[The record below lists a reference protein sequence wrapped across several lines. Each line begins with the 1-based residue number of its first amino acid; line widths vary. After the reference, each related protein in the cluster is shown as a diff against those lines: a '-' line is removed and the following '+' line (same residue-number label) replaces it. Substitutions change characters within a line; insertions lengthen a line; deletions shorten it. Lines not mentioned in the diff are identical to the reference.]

1 MKWKKLVTL
10 GCVVVMTV
18 SSVTA
23 CGSNTTE
30 NQTVEATE
38 QSEEN
43 QSDSVIVQVTAVE
56 GDQIT
61 ADVGT
66 LTTASADASGN
77 GAPGGDNSGNGVPG
91 DAPSGEAPGGDNSG
105 NGAPGGDNSGNGVP
119 GDAPSGEAPGG
130 DNSGNGAPGDAPS
143 GEAPG
148 GDAPGGEAPGGDDSG
163 NGAPGDAP
171 SGDAPSGDAPS
182 GDNSGNGAP
191 GDAPSGEAPSGDAPS
206 GQMPGGSSFE
216 ASGESITFTLT
227 DDTAIT
233 LEYLQ
238 GSDEGTADDIAVG
251 SVLEVVLDEDNQ
263 AVSVTVRNLNAGGG
277 FGGSSEVTNGTSA
290 NTITEDT
297 EVDSETYT
305 STGADENALRVDGA
319 TVTLKDITIEKTA
332 GSSSNTEDG
341 DFYGQNAGLLV
352 LNGATATIT
361 GATVNTSVTNG
372 NGVFSYGEGTVVNI
386 SDSTIRTTENNSGGI
401 QTTGGG
407 IMNATNLDV
416 ETQGNS
422 AAAIRSDRGGG
433 TVNVDGGS
441 YVTNGTGSPA
451 IYCTADISVSDAT
464 LTANASEGV
473 VVEGK
478 NSVALTDC
486 DVTGNMS
493 NTYNGDSD
501 ENIHCIMIYQSMSG
515 DADVGEATFSAEGG
529 SITAK
534 TGDMFYITNT
544 DCEITL
550 KDVAFTLANDV
561 FLRVEGN
568 SSSRGWGT
576 EGANGGDVT
585 LTADSQEFTG
595 NILVDEISSLAL
607 TMKNGTSYEGAIN
620 PDGAGGT
627 VDVTLDDD
635 STWTLTGDSYITSF
649 DGDTSNIAANGYHL
663 YVNGE
668 QVL

>member
-77 GAPGGDNSGNGVPG
+77 GAPGGE
-91 DAPSGEAPGGDNSG
+91 APS
-105 NGAPGGDNSGNGVP
+105 
-119 GDAPSGEAPGG
+119 
-130 DNSGNGAPGDAPS
+130 
-143 GEAPG
+143 
-148 GDAPGGEAPGGDDSG
+148 GEAPGGDDSG
-163 NGAPGDAP
+163 NGAPGEAP
-171 SGDAPSGDAPS
+171 SGDAPG

-191 GDAPSGEAPSGDAPS
+191 GEVPSGDAPGGEAPSGEAPGGDDSGNGAPGEAPSGEAPSGDAPG

-238 GSDEGTADDIAVG
+238 GSDEGNADDIAVG

-277 FGGSSEVTNGTSA
+277 FGGSGEVTNGTSA

-305 STGADENALRVDGA
+305 STGDDENALRVDGA

-341 DFYGQNAGLLV
+341 DFYGLNAGLLV

-407 IMNATNLDV
+407 TMNATNLDV

-515 DADVGEATFSAEGG
+515 DADVGEAAFSAEGG

-585 LTADSQEFTG
+585 LTADSQEFAG

-620 PDGAGGT
+620 PDGDGGT
-627 VDVTLDDD
+627 VDVTLDDN

-649 DGDTSNIAANGYHL
+649 DGDTSNITANGYHL

>member
-1 MKWKKLVTL
+1 
-10 GCVVVMTV
+10 MTV

-77 GAPGGDNSGNGVPG
+77 GAPGG
-91 DAPSGEAPGGDNSG
+91 
-105 NGAPGGDNSGNGVP
+105 
-119 GDAPSGEAPGG
+119 
-130 DNSGNGAPGDAPS
+130 
-143 GEAPG
+143 
-148 GDAPGGEAPGGDDSG
+148 EAPGGDDSG
-163 NGAPGDAP
+163 NGAPGGEAP
-171 SGDAPSGDAPS
+171 SGEAPGGDDSGNGASGEAPSGEAPGGEAPS
-182 GDNSGNGAP
+182 GDNSGNGAL
-191 GDAPSGEAPSGDAPS
+191 GEAPSGDAPG

-238 GSDEGTADDIAVG
+238 GSDEGNADDIAVG

-277 FGGSSEVTNGTSA
+277 FGGSGEVTNGTSA

-305 STGADENALRVDGA
+305 STGDDENALRVDGA

-341 DFYGQNAGLLV
+341 DFYGLNAGLLV

-407 IMNATNLDV
+407 TMNAANLDV

-433 TVNVDGGS
+433 TVKVDGGS

-515 DADVGEATFSAEGG
+515 DADVGEAAFSAEGG

-595 NILVDEISSLAL
+595 NILVDEISSLVL

-620 PDGAGGT
+620 PDGDGGT
-627 VDVTLDDD
+627 VDVTLDDN

-649 DGDTSNIAANGYHL
+649 DGDTANITANGYHL

>member
-1 MKWKKLVTL
+1 
-10 GCVVVMTV
+10 MTV

-77 GAPGGDNSGNGVPG
+77 GAPGGEAPSGDAPGGDDSGNGALG
-91 DAPSGEAPGGDNSG
+91 EAPSGEAPGGDNSG
-105 NGAPGGDNSGNGVP
+105 NGAPGE
-119 GDAPSGEAPGG
+119 APSGEAPGG
-130 DNSGNGAPGDAPS
+130 EAPS
-143 GEAPG
+143 G
-148 GDAPGGEAPGGDDSG
+148 DAPGGDDSG

-171 SGDAPSGDAPS
+171 SGDAPG
-182 GDNSGNGAP
+182 
-191 GDAPSGEAPSGDAPS
+191 

-238 GSDEGTADDIAVG
+238 GSDEGNADDIAVG

-277 FGGSSEVTNGTSA
+277 FGGSGEVTNGTSA

-305 STGADENALRVDGA
+305 STGDDENALRVDGA

-341 DFYGQNAGLLV
+341 DFYGLNAGLLV

-407 IMNATNLDV
+407 TMNATNLDV

-486 DVTGNMS
+486 EVTGNMS

-620 PDGAGGT
+620 PDGDGGT
-627 VDVTLDDD
+627 VDVTLDDN

-649 DGDTSNIAANGYHL
+649 DGDTSNITANGYHL

>member
-77 GAPGGDNSGNGVPG
+77 GAPGGDNSGNGAPG

-105 NGAPGGDNSGNGVP
+105 NGAPGE
-119 GDAPSGEAPGG
+119 APSGEAPGG
-130 DNSGNGAPGDAPS
+130 EAPS
-143 GEAPG
+143 
-148 GDAPGGEAPGGDDSG
+148 GEAPGGDDSG
-163 NGAPGDAP
+163 NGAPGEAP
-171 SGDAPSGDAPS
+171 SGEAPGGEAPS

-191 GDAPSGEAPSGDAPS
+191 GEAPSGDALG

-238 GSDEGTADDIAVG
+238 GSGEGTADDIAVG

-277 FGGSSEVTNGTSA
+277 FGGSGEVTNGTSA

-305 STGADENALRVDGA
+305 STGDDENALRVDGA

-341 DFYGQNAGLLV
+341 DFYGLNAGLLV

-407 IMNATNLDV
+407 TMNATNLDV

-486 DVTGNMS
+486 EVTGNMS

-585 LTADSQEFTG
+585 LTADSQEFAG

-620 PDGAGGT
+620 PDGDGGT

-649 DGDTSNIAANGYHL
+649 DGDTSNITANGYHL

>member
-77 GAPGGDNSGNGVPG
+77 GASGGEAPSGEAPGGDDSGNGAPG
-91 DAPSGEAPGGDNSG
+91 EAPSGEAPGGDNSG
-105 NGAPGGDNSGNGVP
+105 NGAPGE
-119 GDAPSGEAPGG
+119 APS
-130 DNSGNGAPGDAPS
+130 
-143 GEAPG
+143 
-148 GDAPGGEAPGGDDSG
+148 GDAPGGEAPSGEAPGGDDSG
-163 NGAPGDAP
+163 NGAPGE
-171 SGDAPSGDAPS
+171 
-182 GDNSGNGAP
+182 
-191 GDAPSGEAPSGDAPS
+191 APSGEAPSGDAPG

-238 GSDEGTADDIAVG
+238 GSDEGNADDIAVG

-277 FGGSSEVTNGTSA
+277 FGGSGEVTNGTSA

-297 EVDSETYT
+297 EVDSETYI
-305 STGADENALRVDGA
+305 STGDDENALRVDGA
-319 TVTLKDITIEKTA
+319 TVILKDITIEKTA

-407 IMNATNLDV
+407 TMNAANLDV

-433 TVNVDGGS
+433 TVKVDGGS

-550 KDVAFTLANDV
+550 KDVAFTLANDI

-620 PDGAGGT
+620 PDGDGGT
-627 VDVTLDDD
+627 VDVTLDDN

-649 DGDTSNIAANGYHL
+649 DGDTSNITANGYRL

>member
-1 MKWKKLVTL
+1 MIFTLAFYTTPIKKKQTLTESERNEDHEMEKLVTL
-10 GCVVVMTV
+10 GCIVVMTV

-77 GAPGGDNSGNGVPG
+77 GAPGGEAPGGDDSGNGAPGG

-105 NGAPGGDNSGNGVP
+105 NGAPGE
-119 GDAPSGEAPGG
+119 APSG
-130 DNSGNGAPGDAPS
+130 D
-143 GEAPG
+143 APG
-148 GDAPGGEAPGGDDSG
+148 GDAPGGE
-163 NGAPGDAP
+163 
-171 SGDAPSGDAPS
+171 APS

-191 GDAPSGEAPSGDAPS
+191 GEAPSGDAPG

-238 GSDEGTADDIAVG
+238 GSDEGNADDIAVG

-277 FGGSSEVTNGTSA
+277 FGGSGEVTNGTSA

-305 STGADENALRVDGA
+305 STGDDENALRVDGA

-341 DFYGQNAGLLV
+341 DFYGLNAGLLV

-407 IMNATNLDV
+407 TMNAANLDV

-433 TVNVDGGS
+433 TVKVDGGS

-550 KDVAFTLANDV
+550 KDVAFTLANDI

-627 VDVTLDDD
+627 VDVTLDDN

-649 DGDTSNIAANGYHL
+649 DGDTSNITANGYHL

>member
-1 MKWKKLVTL
+1 
-10 GCVVVMTV
+10 MTV

-77 GAPGGDNSGNGVPG
+77 GAPGE
-91 DAPSGEAPGGDNSG
+91 APSGEAPGGDNSG
-105 NGAPGGDNSGNGVP
+105 NGAPGE
-119 GDAPSGEAPGG
+119 APS
-130 DNSGNGAPGDAPS
+130 
-143 GEAPG
+143 
-148 GDAPGGEAPGGDDSG
+148 GDAPGGEAPSGEAPGGDDSG
-163 NGAPGDAP
+163 NGAPGE
-171 SGDAPSGDAPS
+171 
-182 GDNSGNGAP
+182 
-191 GDAPSGEAPSGDAPS
+191 APSGEAPSGDAPG

-277 FGGSSEVTNGTSA
+277 FGGSGEVTNGTSA

-297 EVDSETYT
+297 EVDSETYI
-305 STGADENALRVDGA
+305 STGDDENALRVDGA
-319 TVTLKDITIEKTA
+319 TVILKDITIEKTA

-341 DFYGQNAGLLV
+341 DFYGLNAGLLV

-407 IMNATNLDV
+407 TMNAANLDV

-493 NTYNGDSD
+493 NTYNGDAD

-620 PDGAGGT
+620 PDGDGGT
-627 VDVTLDDD
+627 VDVTLDDN
-635 STWTLTGDSYITSF
+635 STWTLTGDSYITRF
-649 DGDTSNIAANGYHL
+649 DGDTSNITANGYHL

>member
-1 MKWKKLVTL
+1 
-10 GCVVVMTV
+10 MTV

-77 GAPGGDNSGNGVPG
+77 GAPGGE
-91 DAPSGEAPGGDNSG
+91 APSGEAPGGDNSG
-105 NGAPGGDNSGNGVP
+105 NGAPGE
-119 GDAPSGEAPGG
+119 APSG
-130 DNSGNGAPGDAPS
+130 D
-143 GEAPG
+143 
-148 GDAPGGEAPGGDDSG
+148 APGGDDSG
-163 NGAPGDAP
+163 NGAPGEAP
-171 SGDAPSGDAPS
+171 SGEAPGGEAPS

-191 GDAPSGEAPSGDAPS
+191 GEAPSGDAPG

-238 GSDEGTADDIAVG
+238 GSGEGTADDIAVG

-277 FGGSSEVTNGTSA
+277 FGGSGEVTNGTSA

-305 STGADENALRVDGA
+305 STGDDENALRVDGA
-319 TVTLKDITIEKTA
+319 TVILKDITIEKTA

-407 IMNATNLDV
+407 TMNATNLDV

-464 LTANASEGV
+464 LKANASEGV

-486 DVTGNMS
+486 EVTGNMS

-515 DADVGEATFSAEGG
+515 DADVGEAAFSAEGG

-620 PDGAGGT
+620 PDGDGGT
-627 VDVTLDDD
+627 VDVTLDDN

-649 DGDTSNIAANGYHL
+649 DGDTSNITANGYHL

>member
-77 GAPGGDNSGNGVPG
+77 GAPGGDNSGNGAPG
-91 DAPSGEAPGGDNSG
+91 DAPSGDAPGGDNSG
-105 NGAPGGDNSGNGVP
+105 NGAPGEATS
-119 GDAPSGEAPGG
+119 GDAPGGEAPSG
-130 DNSGNGAPGDAPS
+130 DNSGNGAPGEAPS
-143 GEAPG
+143 GEASG
-148 GDAPGGEAPGGDDSG
+148 GDAPSGEAPGGDDSG

-171 SGDAPSGDAPS
+171 SGD
-182 GDNSGNGAP
+182 NSGNGAP
-191 GDAPSGEAPSGDAPS
+191 GEA
-206 GQMPGGSSFE
+206 PGGSSFE

-238 GSDEGTADDIAVG
+238 GSGEGNADDIAVG

-277 FGGSSEVTNGTSA
+277 FGGSGEVTNGTSA

-305 STGADENALRVDGA
+305 STGDDENALRVDGA

-341 DFYGQNAGLLV
+341 DFYGLNAGLLV

-407 IMNATNLDV
+407 TMNAANLDV
-416 ETQGNS
+416 ETQENS

-486 DVTGNMS
+486 EVTGNMS

-585 LTADSQEFTG
+585 LTADSQEFAG

-620 PDGAGGT
+620 PDGDGGT

-649 DGDTSNIAANGYHL
+649 DGDTSNITANGYHL

>member
-1 MKWKKLVTL
+1 MKIMKWKKLVTL

-77 GAPGGDNSGNGVPG
+77 GAPGGDNSGNGAPG
-91 DAPSGEAPGGDNSG
+91 DAPSGDAPGGDNSG
-105 NGAPGGDNSGNGVP
+105 NGAPGEATS
-119 GDAPSGEAPGG
+119 GDAPGGEAPSG
-130 DNSGNGAPGDAPS
+130 DNSGNGAPGEATS
-143 GEAPG
+143 GEASG
-148 GDAPGGEAPGGDDSG
+148 GDAPSGEAPGGDDSG

-171 SGDAPSGDAPS
+171 SGD
-182 GDNSGNGAP
+182 NSGNGAP
-191 GDAPSGEAPSGDAPS
+191 GEA
-206 GQMPGGSSFE
+206 PGGSSFE

-238 GSDEGTADDIAVG
+238 GSGEGTADDIAVG

-277 FGGSSEVTNGTSA
+277 FGGSGEVTNGTSA

-305 STGADENALRVDGA
+305 STGDDENALRVDGA

-341 DFYGQNAGLLV
+341 DFYGLNAGLLV

-407 IMNATNLDV
+407 TMNAANLDV
-416 ETQGNS
+416 ETQENS

-486 DVTGNMS
+486 EVTGNMS

-585 LTADSQEFTG
+585 LTADSQEFAG

-620 PDGAGGT
+620 PDGDGGT

-649 DGDTSNIAANGYHL
+649 DGDTSNITANGYHL

>member
-1 MKWKKLVTL
+1 
-10 GCVVVMTV
+10 MTV

-77 GAPGGDNSGNGVPG
+77 GAPGGE
-91 DAPSGEAPGGDNSG
+91 APS
-105 NGAPGGDNSGNGVP
+105 
-119 GDAPSGEAPGG
+119 
-130 DNSGNGAPGDAPS
+130 
-143 GEAPG
+143 
-148 GDAPGGEAPGGDDSG
+148 GEAPGGDDSG
-163 NGAPGDAP
+163 NGAPGEAP
-171 SGDAPSGDAPS
+171 SGEAPGGEAPS

-191 GDAPSGEAPSGDAPS
+191 GEAPSGDAPG

-238 GSDEGTADDIAVG
+238 GSDEGNADDIAVG

-277 FGGSSEVTNGTSA
+277 FGGSGEVTNGTSA

-305 STGADENALRVDGA
+305 STGDDENALRVDGA

-341 DFYGQNAGLLV
+341 DFYGLNAGLLV

-407 IMNATNLDV
+407 TMNATNLDV
-416 ETQGNS
+416 ETQENS

-486 DVTGNMS
+486 EVTGNMS

-595 NILVDEISSLAL
+595 NILVDEISSLVL

-620 PDGAGGT
+620 PDGDGGM

-649 DGDTSNIAANGYHL
+649 DGDTSNITANGYHL

>member
-77 GAPGGDNSGNGVPG
+77 GAPGGE
-91 DAPSGEAPGGDNSG
+91 APS
-105 NGAPGGDNSGNGVP
+105 
-119 GDAPSGEAPGG
+119 
-130 DNSGNGAPGDAPS
+130 
-143 GEAPG
+143 
-148 GDAPGGEAPGGDDSG
+148 GEAPGGDDSG
-163 NGAPGDAP
+163 NGAPGEAP
-171 SGDAPSGDAPS
+171 SGEAPGGEAPS

-191 GDAPSGEAPSGDAPS
+191 GEAPSGDAPG

-238 GSDEGTADDIAVG
+238 GSGEGNADDIAVG

-277 FGGSSEVTNGTSA
+277 FGGSGEVTNGTSA

-305 STGADENALRVDGA
+305 STGDDENALRVDGA
-319 TVTLKDITIEKTA
+319 TVILKDITIEKTA

-341 DFYGQNAGLLV
+341 DFYGLNAGLLV

-407 IMNATNLDV
+407 TMNATNLDV
-416 ETQGNS
+416 ETQENS

-486 DVTGNMS
+486 EVTGNMS

-620 PDGAGGT
+620 PDGDGGT
-627 VDVTLDDD
+627 VDVTLDDN

-649 DGDTSNIAANGYHL
+649 DGDTSNITANGYHL

>member
-77 GAPGGDNSGNGVPG
+77 GAPGG
-91 DAPSGEAPGGDNSG
+91 E
-105 NGAPGGDNSGNGVP
+105 
-119 GDAPSGEAPGG
+119 
-130 DNSGNGAPGDAPS
+130 
-143 GEAPG
+143 
-148 GDAPGGEAPGGDDSG
+148 
-163 NGAPGDAP
+163 
-171 SGDAPSGDAPS
+171 APS

-191 GDAPSGEAPSGDAPS
+191 GEAPSGDAPG

-277 FGGSSEVTNGTSA
+277 FGGSGEVTNGTSA

-305 STGADENALRVDGA
+305 STGDDENALRVDGA

-341 DFYGQNAGLLV
+341 DFYGLNAGLLV

-401 QTTGGG
+401 
-407 IMNATNLDV
+407 
-416 ETQGNS
+416 
-422 AAAIRSDRGGG
+422 
-433 TVNVDGGS
+433 
-441 YVTNGTGSPA
+441 
-451 IYCTADISVSDAT
+451 
-464 LTANASEGV
+464 
-473 VVEGK
+473 
-478 NSVALTDC
+478 
-486 DVTGNMS
+486 
-493 NTYNGDSD
+493 
-501 ENIHCIMIYQSMSG
+501 
-515 DADVGEATFSAEGG
+515 
-529 SITAK
+529 
-534 TGDMFYITNT
+534 
-544 DCEITL
+544 
-550 KDVAFTLANDV
+550 
-561 FLRVEGN
+561 
-568 SSSRGWGT
+568 
-576 EGANGGDVT
+576 
-585 LTADSQEFTG
+585 
-595 NILVDEISSLAL
+595 
-607 TMKNGTSYEGAIN
+607 
-620 PDGAGGT
+620 
-627 VDVTLDDD
+627 
-635 STWTLTGDSYITSF
+635 
-649 DGDTSNIAANGYHL
+649 
-663 YVNGE
+663 
-668 QVL
+668 

>member
-77 GAPGGDNSGNGVPG
+77 GAPGGDNSGNGAPG
-91 DAPSGEAPGGDNSG
+91 DAPSGDAPGGDNSG
-105 NGAPGGDNSGNGVP
+105 NGAPGEATS
-119 GDAPSGEAPGG
+119 GDAPGGEAPSG
-130 DNSGNGAPGDAPS
+130 DNSGNGAPGEAPS
-143 GEAPG
+143 GEASG
-148 GDAPGGEAPGGDDSG
+148 GDAPSGEAPGGDDSG

-171 SGDAPSGDAPS
+171 SGD
-182 GDNSGNGAP
+182 NSGNGAP
-191 GDAPSGEAPSGDAPS
+191 GEA
-206 GQMPGGSSFE
+206 PGGSSFE

-238 GSDEGTADDIAVG
+238 GSGEGTADDIAVG

-277 FGGSSEVTNGTSA
+277 FGGSGEVTNGTSA

-305 STGADENALRVDGA
+305 STGDDENALRVDGA

-341 DFYGQNAGLLV
+341 DFYGLNAGLLV

-407 IMNATNLDV
+407 TMNAANLDV
-416 ETQGNS
+416 ETQENS

-486 DVTGNMS
+486 EVTGNMS

-585 LTADSQEFTG
+585 LTADSQEFAG

-627 VDVTLDDD
+627 VDVTLDDN

-649 DGDTSNIAANGYHL
+649 DGDTSNITANGYHL

>member
-23 CGSNTTE
+23 GGSNTTE

-77 GAPGGDNSGNGVPG
+77 GAPGGEAPSGDAPGGDDSGNGAPG
-91 DAPSGEAPGGDNSG
+91 EAPSGDAPGGDNSG
-105 NGAPGGDNSGNGVP
+105 NGAPGE
-119 GDAPSGEAPGG
+119 APSGEAPGG
-130 DNSGNGAPGDAPS
+130 
-143 GEAPG
+143 E
-148 GDAPGGEAPGGDDSG
+148 
-163 NGAPGDAP
+163 AP
-171 SGDAPSGDAPS
+171 SGDAPGGD
-182 GDNSGNGAP
+182 DSGNGAP
-191 GDAPSGEAPSGDAPS
+191 GDAPSGEAPSGDAPG

-238 GSDEGTADDIAVG
+238 GSDEGNADDIAVG

-277 FGGSSEVTNGTSA
+277 FGGSGEVTNGTSA

-305 STGADENALRVDGA
+305 STGDDENALRVDGA

-341 DFYGQNAGLLV
+341 DFYGLNAGLLV

-361 GATVNTSVTNG
+361 GAMVNTSVTNG

-407 IMNATNLDV
+407 TMNAANLDV

-486 DVTGNMS
+486 EVTGNMS

-620 PDGAGGT
+620 PDGDGGT
-627 VDVTLDDD
+627 VDVTLDDN

-649 DGDTSNIAANGYHL
+649 DGDTSNITANGYHL

>member
-1 MKWKKLVTL
+1 
-10 GCVVVMTV
+10 MTV

-77 GAPGGDNSGNGVPG
+77 GAPGGEAPGGDDSGNGAPG
-91 DAPSGEAPGGDNSG
+91 EAPSGEAPGGDNSG
-105 NGAPGGDNSGNGVP
+105 NGAPGEAPSGDAP
-119 GDAPSGEAPGG
+119 GGEAPSGEAPGG
-130 DNSGNGAPGDAPS
+130 DD
-143 GEAPG
+143 
-148 GDAPGGEAPGGDDSG
+148 
-163 NGAPGDAP
+163 
-171 SGDAPSGDAPS
+171 
-182 GDNSGNGAP
+182 SGNGAP

-206 GQMPGGSSFE
+206 GDAPGGQMPGGSSFE

-238 GSDEGTADDIAVG
+238 GSDEGNADDIAVG

-277 FGGSSEVTNGTSA
+277 FGGSGEVTNGTSA

-305 STGADENALRVDGA
+305 STGDDENALRVDGA

-341 DFYGQNAGLLV
+341 DFYGLNAGLLV

-407 IMNATNLDV
+407 TMNATNLDV
-416 ETQGNS
+416 ETQENS

-486 DVTGNMS
+486 EVTGNMS

-627 VDVTLDDD
+627 VDVTLDDN

>member
-1 MKWKKLVTL
+1 
-10 GCVVVMTV
+10 MTV

-77 GAPGGDNSGNGVPG
+77 GAPGGE
-91 DAPSGEAPGGDNSG
+91 APS
-105 NGAPGGDNSGNGVP
+105 
-119 GDAPSGEAPGG
+119 
-130 DNSGNGAPGDAPS
+130 
-143 GEAPG
+143 
-148 GDAPGGEAPGGDDSG
+148 GEAPGGDDSG
-163 NGAPGDAP
+163 NGAPGEAPGGDDSGNGAPGEAP
-171 SGDAPSGDAPS
+171 SGEAPGGEAPS

-191 GDAPSGEAPSGDAPS
+191 GEAPSGDALG

-238 GSDEGTADDIAVG
+238 GSGEGNADDIAVG

-277 FGGSSEVTNGTSA
+277 FGGSGEVTNGTSA

-305 STGADENALRVDGA
+305 STGDDENALRVDGA

-341 DFYGQNAGLLV
+341 DFYGLNAGLLV

-407 IMNATNLDV
+407 TMNAANLDV

-433 TVNVDGGS
+433 TVKVDGGS

-486 DVTGNMS
+486 EVTGNMS

-620 PDGAGGT
+620 PDGDGGT
-627 VDVTLDDD
+627 VDVTLDDN

-649 DGDTSNIAANGYHL
+649 DGDTSNITANGYHL

>member
-1 MKWKKLVTL
+1 MKIMKWKKLVTL

-77 GAPGGDNSGNGVPG
+77 GAPGGDNSGNGAPG
-91 DAPSGEAPGGDNSG
+91 DAPSGDAPGGDNSG
-105 NGAPGGDNSGNGVP
+105 NGAPGEATS
-119 GDAPSGEAPGG
+119 GDAPGGEAPSG
-130 DNSGNGAPGDAPS
+130 DNSGNGAPGEAPS
-143 GEAPG
+143 GEASG
-148 GDAPGGEAPGGDDSG
+148 GDAPSGEAPGGDDSG

-171 SGDAPSGDAPS
+171 SGD
-182 GDNSGNGAP
+182 NSGNGAP
-191 GDAPSGEAPSGDAPS
+191 GEA
-206 GQMPGGSSFE
+206 PGGSSFE

-238 GSDEGTADDIAVG
+238 GSDEGNADDIAVG

-277 FGGSSEVTNGTSA
+277 FGGSGEVTNGTSA

-305 STGADENALRVDGA
+305 STGDDENALRVDGA

-341 DFYGQNAGLLV
+341 DFYGLNAGLLV

-407 IMNATNLDV
+407 TMNATNLDV
-416 ETQGNS
+416 ETQENS

-486 DVTGNMS
+486 EVTGNMS

-620 PDGAGGT
+620 PDGDGGT
-627 VDVTLDDD
+627 VDVTLDDN

-649 DGDTSNIAANGYHL
+649 DGDTSNITANGYHL

>member
-77 GAPGGDNSGNGVPG
+77 GAPGGE
-91 DAPSGEAPGGDNSG
+91 APS
-105 NGAPGGDNSGNGVP
+105 
-119 GDAPSGEAPGG
+119 
-130 DNSGNGAPGDAPS
+130 
-143 GEAPG
+143 
-148 GDAPGGEAPGGDDSG
+148 GEAPGGDDSG
-163 NGAPGDAP
+163 NGAPGEAP
-171 SGDAPSGDAPS
+171 SGDAPGGDNSGNGASGEAPSGEAPGGEAPS

-191 GDAPSGEAPSGDAPS
+191 GEAPSGDAPG

-238 GSDEGTADDIAVG
+238 GSGEGTADDIAVG

-277 FGGSSEVTNGTSA
+277 FGGSGEVTNGTSA

-305 STGADENALRVDGA
+305 STGDDENALRVDGA
-319 TVTLKDITIEKTA
+319 TVILKDITIEKTA

-407 IMNATNLDV
+407 TMNATNLDV

-595 NILVDEISSLAL
+595 NILVDEISSLVL

-620 PDGAGGT
+620 PDGDGGT

-649 DGDTSNIAANGYHL
+649 DGDTSNITANGYHL

>member
-30 NQTVEATE
+30 NQMVEATE

-77 GAPGGDNSGNGVPG
+77 GAPGGENSGNGAPG
-91 DAPSGEAPGGDNSG
+91 DAPGGDAPGGE
-105 NGAPGGDNSGNGVP
+105 APGGDNSGNGVP
-119 GDAPSGEAPGG
+119 GDAPSG
-130 DNSGNGAPGDAPS
+130 DN
-143 GEAPG
+143 
-148 GDAPGGEAPGGDDSG
+148 SG

-182 GDNSGNGAP
+182 G
-191 GDAPSGEAPSGDAPS
+191 
-206 GQMPGGSSFE
+206 QMPGGSSFE
-216 ASGESITFTLT
+216 ISGESITFTLT

-238 GSDEGTADDIAVG
+238 GSGEGTADDIAVG

-297 EVDSETYT
+297 EVDGETYT
-305 STGADENALRVDGA
+305 STGDDENALRVDGA

-332 GSSSNTEDG
+332 GASSNTEDG

-401 QTTGGG
+401 QTTGGST
-407 IMNATNLDV
+407 MNATNLDV

-595 NILVDEISSLAL
+595 NILVDEISSMVL

-620 PDGAGGT
+620 PDGDGGT

>member
-1 MKWKKLVTL
+1 MKIMKWKKLVTL

-77 GAPGGDNSGNGVPG
+77 GASGGEAPSGEAPGGDDSGNGAPG
-91 DAPSGEAPGGDNSG
+91 EAPSGEAPGGDNSG
-105 NGAPGGDNSGNGVP
+105 NGAPGE
-119 GDAPSGEAPGG
+119 APSGEAPGG
-130 DNSGNGAPGDAPS
+130 EAPS
-143 GEAPG
+143 
-148 GDAPGGEAPGGDDSG
+148 GEAPGGDDSG
-163 NGAPGDAP
+163 NGAPGE
-171 SGDAPSGDAPS
+171 
-182 GDNSGNGAP
+182 
-191 GDAPSGEAPSGDAPS
+191 APSGEAPSGDAPG

-238 GSDEGTADDIAVG
+238 GSDEGNADDIAVG

-277 FGGSSEVTNGTSA
+277 FGGSGEVTNGTSA

-297 EVDSETYT
+297 EVDSETYI
-305 STGADENALRVDGA
+305 STGDDENALRVDGA
-319 TVTLKDITIEKTA
+319 TVILKDITIEKTA

-407 IMNATNLDV
+407 TMNAANLDV

-493 NTYNGDSD
+493 NTYNGDAD

-620 PDGAGGT
+620 PDGDGGT
-627 VDVTLDDD
+627 VDVTLDDN
-635 STWTLTGDSYITSF
+635 STWTLTGDSYITRF
-649 DGDTSNIAANGYHL
+649 DGDTSNITANGYHL

>member
-10 GCVVVMTV
+10 GCIVVMTV

-77 GAPGGDNSGNGVPG
+77 GAPGGEAPGGDDSGNGAPGG

-105 NGAPGGDNSGNGVP
+105 NGAPGEAPSGDAP
-119 GDAPSGEAPGG
+119 GGEAPSGEAPGG
-130 DNSGNGAPGDAPS
+130 DDSGNGAPGEAPS
-143 GEAPG
+143 GE
-148 GDAPGGEAPGGDDSG
+148 APGGEAPGGDDSG
-163 NGAPGDAP
+163 NGAPGE
-171 SGDAPSGDAPS
+171 
-182 GDNSGNGAP
+182 
-191 GDAPSGEAPSGDAPS
+191 APSGEAPSGDAPG

-277 FGGSSEVTNGTSA
+277 FGGSGEVTNGTSA

-305 STGADENALRVDGA
+305 STGDDENALRVDGA

-332 GSSSNTEDG
+332 GSSSNTGDG
-341 DFYGQNAGLLV
+341 DFYGLNAGLLV

-407 IMNATNLDV
+407 TMNATNLDV

-493 NTYNGDSD
+493 NTYNGDAD

-620 PDGAGGT
+620 PDGDGGT
-627 VDVTLDDD
+627 VDVTLDDN